1 VLTRRVAALI
11 RTICAA
17 YSSVRDISSSR
28 RSSGTNTG
36 GIGASPSPDGARN
49 NAQYF
54 TKAAVISGPYVA
66 GWPGPA
72 RARRHDLQH
81 QGLPQYR
88 PRMSMMPPVNS
99 TSSPRIRPFI
109 ARLALRYATTYFFVT
124 ACHWYFF
131 VTACHCDI
139 ASLMET
145 GVTRPDAHNRLP
157 LAKIGRD

>member
-1 VLTRRVAALI
+1 MLTRRVAAVI
-11 RTICAA
+11 RTNCAA
-17 YSSVRDISSSR
+17 HSSVRDTSSSR
-28 RSSGTNTG
+28 RSSGTNIG
-36 GIGASPSPDGARN
+36 GIGASRFSDGARN
-49 NAQYF
+49 TAQHF

-88 PRMSMMPPVNS
+88 PRMSTMPPVNS

-109 ARLALRYATTYFFVT
+109 ARLEVREAT
-124 ACHWYFF
+124 AHFF

-157 LAKIGRD
+157 LAKIGRN